1 MEDFGHWGEVFGPSD
16 SGQAFWHSVDAFGHF
31 GMAFGISFG
40 HFVDVFENPGRF
52 GLVFGCSV
60 ELFGVSVD
68 PGLVIVDDWE
78 AFEHS
83 GGDCGF
89 FGMTVDFFAGFGSC
103 SSGLGDETFAQ
114 LQRFLLVV
122 KQLRKADEYFV
133 ETFCPHGKLLGHSE
147 GAWKSF

>member
-1 MEDFGHWGEVFGPSD
+1 MASEH
-16 SGQAFWHSVDAFGHF
+16 SGRAFWHSVDAFGHF
-31 GMAFGISFG
+31 EEAFGIAFG
-40 HFVDVFENPGRF
+40 HFVDVSENPVTAPGHL

-60 ELFGVSVD
+60 ELFGVFVD
-68 PGLVIVDDWE
+68 PCLVIVDYWE

-83 GGDCGF
+83 GGDCGC
-89 FGMTVDFFAGFGSC
+89 FGTTVEFSAGFGLC
-103 SSGLGDETFAQ
+103 SLGLGGETFAQ
-114 LQRFLLVV
+114 LGRFSLVV